1 MKHHVITMGGQE
13 LKCRLNTQ
21 NIINLEKKF
30 GGKSVLKI
38 LMDEQIPGMDMVL
51 STLHASL
58 QALEHGYTMQDVY
71 DLYDDYVEEGKT
83 YTDIIPELL
92 TVLEV
97 SGFFKRP
104 AQGAKKSRKKKQDQ
118 EVAESNITT

>member
-1 MKHHVITMGGQE
+1 MKHHVITMAGKE

-21 NIINLEKKF
+21 NTIALEKKF
-30 GGKSVLKI
+30 NGKSVLKV
-38 LMDEQIPGMDMVL
+38 LMEEQIPSLEMVL

-58 QALEHGYTMQDVY
+58 QALEHGYTMEKVY
-71 DLYDDYVEEGKT
+71 NLYDEYIEDGKS
-83 YTDIIPELL
+83 YTDLIPELI

-104 AQGAKKSRKKKQDQ
+104 PQ
-118 EVAESNITT
+118 EEQKNPEL